1 MGRSFTERLNAG
13 KKKKSRASLEGVHR
27 RTSDGS
33 HGPGSVL
40 SDISSE
46 AGSLS
51 QFSSKRAQ
59 RASPDLRSNFTTF
72 TVLHLSSA
80 NTATAAAK

>member
-13 KKKKSRASLEGVHR
+13 KKKKRGALIDGVNRRA
-27 RTSDGS
+27 SDGS
-33 HGPGSVL
+33 HKGPGSAL

-51 QFSSKRAQ
+51 QFSSK
-59 RASPDLRSNFTTF
+59 DLP
-72 TVLHLSSA
+72 
-80 NTATAAAK
+80 

>member
-13 KKKKSRASLEGVHR
+13 KKKKSRSFVDGVNR
-27 RTSDGS
+27 RASDGS
-33 HGPGSVL
+33 HKGPGSAL

-51 QFSSKRAQ
+51 QYSSKARTF
-59 RASPDLRSNFTTF
+59 SYTTP
-72 TVLHLSSA
+72 HLDFP
-80 NTATAAAK
+80 